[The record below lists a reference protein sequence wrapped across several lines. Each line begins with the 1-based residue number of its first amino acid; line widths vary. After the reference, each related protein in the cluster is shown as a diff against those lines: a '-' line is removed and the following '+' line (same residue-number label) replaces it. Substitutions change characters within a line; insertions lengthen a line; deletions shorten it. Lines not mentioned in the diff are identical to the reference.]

1 MLFASIGVKV
11 WIFEREREGGAC
23 LLRDELM
30 LWTFSLFFG
39 WPDVEASR
47 SFREVLGVR
56 EHWRGFVLR
65 SCSVVFPV
73 MASLGLRFVA
83 RR

>member
-1 MLFASIGVKV
+1 VDVFA
-11 WIFEREREGGAC
+11 
-23 LLRDELM
+23 
-30 LWTFSLFFG
+30 FFG

-47 SFREVLGVR
+47 SFDAREVLGVR
-56 EHWRGFVLR
+56 ERWRGFVLR

-73 MASLGLRFVA
+73 MTSLGVRFVA